1 MNKQKP
7 PHEAGV
13 FVAGLSRALFL
24 VGFFLVGLL
33 VVGLQEARELL
44 LEARQA
50 AAAVDQML
58 LAAGPGRVRLR
69 IDVEM
74 HDIALLAPGGA
85 GGEFAAIGH
94 HDLDGMV
101 VRMDILLHGT
111 GSVGAKWG
119 AKMSAIWRVY
129 TGRKP
134 GRQAAAIDPDQAR
147 RALSG
152 RF

>member
-33 VVGLQEARELL
+33 VVGLQEAREFL

-50 AAAVDQML
+50 AAAIDQML

-69 IDVEM
+69 VDVQTQGV
-74 HDIALLAPGGA
+74 ARLPQ
-85 GGEFAAIGH
+85 
-94 HDLDGMV
+94 V
-101 VRMDILLHGT
+101 VRVVN
-111 GSVGAKWG
+111 SVPSV
-119 AKMSAIWRVY
+119 MTTLTV
-129 TGRKP
+129 
-134 GRQAAAIDPDQAR
+134 
-147 RALSG
+147 
-152 RF
+152 